1 MSIFLSNK
9 AKENAKVFWYGLLFP
24 IVVGFGTTLVSI
36 FVFIRFETS
45 IADDSFV
52 EYFLLSMYGLGV
64 MVIWPLFAYRLFSRA
79 KMLGKESLRKGASI
93 LKYLDS
99 MVILTNYRINAPI
112 CRLKRT
118 EFGQVNTSSKR
129 SCSAAIRSSMA
140 IRRPLLIG
148 FRQRAFPYGCPT
160 LTWTLVPPPRRGATS

>member
-24 IVVGFGTTLVSI
+24 IVVGFGTTLVSF

-79 KMLGKESLRKGASI
+79 KMLGKESLRKGARMSI
-93 LKYLDS
+93 ILYLFLIFF
-99 MVILTNYRINAPI
+99 V
-112 CRLKRT
+112 
-118 EFGQVNTSSKR
+118 V
-129 SCSAAIRSSMA
+129 
-140 IRRPLLIG
+140 LLSVVG
-148 FRQRAFPYGCPT
+148 SVLLGN
-160 LTWTLVPPPRRGATS
+160 V